1 MYVNPIPMIDAGK
14 EFILELNV
22 KLDDITEVEHA
33 KLLVAKYL
41 QQLPVDQLA
50 NAIRCKRIEPVY
62 PEKVMQSSNDAK

>member
-50 NAIRCKRIEPVY
+50 NAIRCKCIKPVY
-62 PEKVMQSSNDAK
+62 PEKVMQPSNDAK